1 MDLRIEKYF
10 NNELNAQEISALIHD
25 INKYEDLKKDYIQML
40 NKYSLL
46 ELHPQYKNE
55 KLARLKYI
63 NFKKKINRVY
73 RKRFFIRS
81 IAVSAFIA
89 LLIFGTWLLA
99 YRSFFSSVCT
109 NQVLIVE
116 SGQHAQIKLPD
127 GTIVW
132 LNANSKLVYPS
143 IFSKKRKVNLE
154 GEGYFKVAHDAKR
167 PFIVSTDELNVQAL
181 GTEFDVNAYSDDKL
195 SFVYLTEG
203 SVKVDLKSSGKKVY
217 LQPDQELVLSKDKAC
232 INRHPDSQ
240 KLLWR
245 KGVYSFNNEEFIDI
259 TTKLEI
265 YFNTKIVIKNK
276 DLRYYRYTGKFNS
289 TDGIMEILRIMRKAN
304 YFNIYRN
311 NETNIIYISLPDK

>member
-1 MDLRIEKYF
+1 MDSRIEKYF
-10 NNELNAQEISALIHD
+10 NNELNTQEISALIHD

-73 RKRFFIRS
+73 RKKIFIRSIAVSAFIALLIRS

-116 SGQHAQIKLPD
+116 SGQHAQIKLSD

-154 GEGYFKVAHDAKR
+154 GEGYFKVAHDAKH
-167 PFIVSTDELNVQAL
+167 PFIVSTDKLNVQAL

-203 SVKVDLKSSGKKVY
+203 SVKVDLKSSGK
-217 LQPDQELVLSKDKAC
+217 
-232 INRHPDSQ
+232 
-240 KLLWR
+240 
-245 KGVYSFNNEEFIDI
+245 
-259 TTKLEI
+259 
-265 YFNTKIVIKNK
+265 
-276 DLRYYRYTGKFNS
+276 
-289 TDGIMEILRIMRKAN
+289 
-304 YFNIYRN
+304 
-311 NETNIIYISLPDK
+311 